1 MLRTGIRALDKL
13 KLTGKSVMKKLAFG
27 LLILGTISAF
37 TVPNQVCS
45 QQPTLHTEIEGISEY
60 RLENGVQLLLFPDNS
75 KPTVTVNMTVLVG
88 SRNEGYG
95 ETGMAH
101 LLEHMLF
108 KGTPTHKDIP
118 KLLKDR
124 GAIDMNGTTWVDRT
138 NYYETLPASDD
149 NLEFAIRFEADRLVN
164 SLIDANELAR
174 EMTVV
179 RNEFEMGENSPFG
192 ILRQRMMAVAYEWH
206 NYGKSTI
213 GNRSDIERVPVVNLR
228 KFYERFYQPD
238 NISLV
243 IAGKFDAE
251 KALDWVQEYFGV
263 LEAPKDR
270 GDGTWTEEPAQ
281 DGERNVVLRRVGDVP
296 VAGVIYHIPAAAHPE
311 FAATE
316 VLGNILGQEP
326 GGRLYKALVEPGLF
340 SSISAGGMA
349 THDPGTMIAMGQVS
363 EDTKPEVALAAL
375 LKALENLGEFS
386 DEEVQRS
393 IQDLLKS
400 REDLLADSQ
409 ALAIELSE
417 WTAYGDW
424 RLFFLHRDRLE
435 KVTPSDVAAVAAK
448 YLRRDNRTTGLF
460 IPVEEVER
468 IAVPSTPSIDAMV
481 ADYKGRASMAEG
493 EEFDPTPENIAAK
506 MSSGELDCGIK
517 YSVLPRKTR
526 GETVVLK
533 MALRFGNDQS
543 LAGMATACE
552 MLSTVMMHGA
562 GDMDYQQLKDY
573 LDANRISLKLASEP
587 GVLDVTIETRRE
599 YLDEAI
605 DVLGKVLRQP
615 LMPEDQFEISRR
627 EMIANLKNGIS
638 DPQMLAINRF
648 QRELNP
654 QPSDDIRYIPTI
666 EESIQRAGSLT
677 LDEIKQVHQQ
687 FLGASNGEL
696 AIAGDF
702 DARQTLEQLDGVLS
716 GWKSSEPYHRI
727 ENVANTD
734 VAGQRIIIETPDK
747 ANALFVAGLSDKFR
761 DDDPD
766 YEAMV
771 LANYIMGGGGLSSR
785 LANRV
790 RQQDGLSYG
799 VGSNFRA
806 DDMDPVAMFVIFA
819 ISAPDNTE
827 KVVNAVQEEVQ
838 RFLDSGVTGEEL
850 TAARDSYLETIQGNR
865 ADNGNLASLLRSQ
878 LQSSR
883 NMDFVSARENRYR
896 NLTKDQVD
904 AAMRRIVDPQR
915 LVVVTAG
922 DFAKVKSRSAE
933 SDNDAPKSDDESDK
947 GK

>member
-1 MLRTGIRALDKL
+1 MPMVASI
-13 KLTGKSVMKKLAFG
+13 
-27 LLILGTISAF
+27 
-37 TVPNQVCS
+37 VCA
-45 QQPTLHTEIEGISEY
+45 QQPTLRTEIEGISEY
-60 RLENGVQLLLFPDNS
+60 LLENGVQLLLFPDNS
-75 KPTVTVNMTVLVG
+75 RPTVTVNMTVLVG

-149 NLEFAIRFEADRLVN
+149 NLEFAIRLEADRLVN
-164 SLIDANELAR
+164 SLIDANELAT

-192 ILRQRMMAVAYEWH
+192 ILNQRMMAVAYEWH

-243 IAGKFDAE
+243 IAGKFDSE
-251 KALDWVQEYFGV
+251 KALVWVQEYFGT

-270 GDGTWTEEPAQ
+270 RDGTWTEEPAQ
-281 DGERNVVLRRVGDVP
+281 DGERNVILRRVGDVP

-326 GGRLYKALVEPGLF
+326 GGRLHKALVEPGLF

-363 EDTKPEVALAAL
+363 ENTEPDAAL
-375 LKALENLGEFS
+375 SALLQTIENLGAFT

-393 IQDLLKS
+393 IQELLKS

-435 KVTPSDVAAVAAK
+435 IVNAADVATVAAK

-460 IPVEEVER
+460 IPVEKVER
-468 IAVPSTPSIDAMV
+468 IAIPGTPSVDAMV
-481 ADYKGRASMAEG
+481 ADYKGRARIAEG
-493 EEFDPTPENIAAK
+493 EEFLPTPENIAAK
-506 MSSGELDCGIK
+506 MSSGELECGIR

-526 GETVVLK
+526 GETVVLDL
-533 MALRFGNDQS
+533 ALRFGSEVS
-543 LAGMATACE
+543 LAGRASACE

-562 GDMDYQQLKDY
+562 DDMNYQQLKDY
-573 LDANRISLKLASEP
+573 LDANRISLSLSSSP
-587 GVLDVTIETRRE
+587 GLLEVNIETRRE

-615 LMPEDQFEISRR
+615 LMPEDQFEIARR

-648 QRELNP
+648 QRELDP
-654 QPSDDIRYIPTI
+654 QPVDNIRYIPTI
-666 EESIQRAGSLT
+666 EESIQRAESLS
-677 LDEIKQVHQQ
+677 LDEIKSLHQQ

-696 AIAGDF
+696 AIVGDF
-702 DARQTLEQLDGVLS
+702 DVKQALAQLDNVLS
-716 GWKSSEPYHRI
+716 GWTSTESYGRI
-727 ENVANTD
+727 ESSANTD
-734 VAGQRIIIETPDK
+734 VPGQRIDIETPDK
-747 ANALFVAGLSDKFR
+747 ANALYVAGLSEKFR

-771 LANYIMGGGGLSSR
+771 LANYILGGGGLSSR

-790 RQQDGLSYG
+790 RQQEGLSYG

-806 DDMDPVAMFVIFA
+806 DDMDPEGVFLIFA
-819 ISAPDNTE
+819 ISAPENTE
-827 KVVNAVQEEVQ
+827 KVVSAVQEEVL
-838 RFLDSGVTGEEL
+838 RFLDSGVTGEEVM
-850 TAARDSYLETIQGNR
+850 AARNSYLETIQGNR
-865 ADNGNLASLLRSQ
+865 ADDGNLASLLRSQ
-878 LQSSR
+878 LQTNR
-883 NMDFVSARENRYR
+883 NMDFVSAREDRYR
-896 NLTKDQVD
+896 GLTKDQVD
-904 AAMRRIVDPQR
+904 AAMRRIVDPKR
-915 LVVVTAG
+915 LVIVTAG
-922 DFAKVKSRSAE
+922 DFAKVKSSANQADNGLPG
-933 SDNDAPKSDDESDK
+933 SDEKSDK
-947 GK
+947 